1 MFLRVDARWIEESLE
16 EFERQTGRE
25 TGIDD
30 WGALAAAVYR
40 HAYELHAGEP
50 FYLEAPVRAAILLQM
65 FVLTRPLTDYNGLV
79 GSALAL
85 RYLRES
91 GTPVKPPAGG
101 LTELVTRIRDHSLT
115 LRGIA
120 STLRTWTTPTI

>member
-1 MFLRVDARWIEESLE
+1 MFLRVDPRWIEESLE
-16 EFERQTGRE
+16 RFEQQTGRE

-30 WGALAAAVYR
+30 WGALAAVVYR

-50 FYLEAPVRAAILLQM
+50 YYPEAAVRAAILLQM
-65 FVLTRPLTDYNGLV
+65 FVLTRPLRDYNGLV

-91 GTPVKPPAGG
+91 GQPVKPPPGA
-101 LTELVTRIRDHSLT
+101 LPELVTAIRGDELT
-115 LRGIA
+115 LRA
-120 STLRTWTTPTI
+120 TAAALRGWSEG

>member
-1 MFLRVDARWIEESLE
+1 MFLRVDASWIEESLQQ
-16 EFERQTGRE
+16 FEQQTGQE

-50 FYLEAPVRAAILLQM
+50 FYLETPVRAAILLQM
-65 FVLTRPLTDYNGLV
+65 FVTTRPLQDYNGLV

-85 RYLRES
+85 RYMRES
-91 GTPVKPPAGG
+91 GEPIKAPAGG
-101 LTELVTRIRDHSLT
+101 LPKLVTELRTGTLT
-115 LRGIA
+115 LRATAGR
-120 STLRTWTTPTI
+120 LRSWATPS